1 MKKLL
6 IFLFLGIFPSVGR
19 TLAQP
24 TDSLQV
30 VVDSLSV
37 KVVKLERDLEYLKIN
52 TDISTLNTE
61 IEILSMKVNS
71 SFTDIQIGIL
81 YNDKKDTKDLLR
93 VLRESC
99 KHYKENVALIKD
111 EVDSMQELVYSKKG
125 TFSSNEYMCL
135 SMHFMK
141 VLFSYDLL
149 EKRLSLLDE
158 ALDK

>member
-6 IFLFLGIFPSVGR
+6 IFLFFSIFPGVGR
-19 TLAQP
+19 TLAQS

-37 KVVKLERDLEYLKIN
+37 KVVKLERDIEYLKIN

-71 SFTDIQIGIL
+71 SFTDLQIGIL
-81 YNDKKDTKDLLR
+81 YNDKKDTKNL
-93 VLRESC
+93 LRESY
-99 KHYKENVALIKD
+99 KHYKESVAFIKD
-111 EVDSMQELVYSKKG
+111 EVDSIHELVYSKEE
-125 TFSSNEYMCL
+125 TFSSKEYMHL
-135 SMHFMK
+135 LIDLTK

-149 EKRLSLLDE
+149 EKRLSLLDK